1 MVRPVNRDTVLWS
14 LVLFFGASIMFAA
27 IREATKDQGA
37 GVTLGA
43 QFAAGLL
50 VIGAIVL
57 FVRRQR

>member
-27 IREATKDQGA
+27 IREATKDESA
-37 GVTLGA
+37 AVTLGA